1 MELKKRQEW
10 KIMGIDKETI
20 QAIKSQAKA
29 IGYTIPQ
36 YLEFITVGSKPE
48 RPAYDRGK
56 SWLVHGLDKETI
68 NKIKDNASKE
78 GKTVANYIKG
88 LLALERTVVR
98 QDRVKA
104 ELTKKLKGI
113 VKEVLDKL

>member
-1 MELKKRQEW
+1 
-10 KIMGIDKETI
+10 MGINKETI

-29 IGYTIPQ
+29 PGYTIPQ

-48 RPAYDRGK
+48 RPMYDRGK
-56 SWLVHGLDKETI
+56 TWLVHGLDKSTI
-68 NKIKDNASKE
+68 QLIKDNASKE
-78 GKTVANYIKG
+78 NKTVANYIKS
-88 LLALERTVVR
+88 LLALERTIVR

-113 VKEVLDKL
+113 VKELLDKL

>member
-1 MELKKRQEW
+1 MELNKRKEW
-10 KIMGIDKETI
+10 KIMGINKETI

-56 SWLVHGLDKETI
+56 TWLVHGLDKSTI
-68 NKIKDNASKE
+68 QLIKDNATKE
-78 GKTVANYIKG
+78 NKTVANYIKG

-104 ELTKKLKGI
+104 ELTRKLKGI
-113 VKEVLDKL
+113 DTE

>member
-1 MELKKRQEW
+1 MEKW
-10 KIMGIDKETI
+10 TIYDIDKET
-20 QAIKSQAKA
+20 QVAIKSQAKA
-29 IGYTIPQ
+29 IGYTIPV
-36 YLEFITVGSKPE
+36 YLKFLTVGSKPE

-68 NKIKDNASKE
+68 NKIKDNAAKE
-78 GKTVANYIKG
+78 NKTVAGYIKS

-113 VKEVLDKL
+113 VKELLDKL